1 MVPAPPPSSL
11 DGSGNA
17 MSPCPV
23 REGGP
28 RLLSLRILLCGL
40 PFEEARR
47 GGLCRGEGC
56 DHSTDPYG
64 SVWISTGQ
72 YGSVR
77 ISTDQYGSV
86 RISMDQYGSVRIS
99 TDQYGSVRI
108 STDWYGSVRISTNQ
122 YGSVRIGTHRYGS
135 VRIST
140 GIMIIIIIISV
151 LIRTD
156 PR

>member
-56 DHSTDPYG
+56 DHSTDSYG

-77 ISTDQYGSV
+77 RENCGELPGVVLTMGGGGSLGFMGYGVPARSAGKNLGQAPLIL
-86 RISMDQYGSVRIS
+86 RKFL
-99 TDQYGSVRI
+99 
-108 STDWYGSVRISTNQ
+108 
-122 YGSVRIGTHRYGS
+122 
-135 VRIST
+135 
-140 GIMIIIIIISV
+140 GILKGI
-151 LIRTD
+151 L
-156 PR
+156 